1 MTDLAKRRTQLT
13 DRLATLDARLH
24 EIEDELDSH
33 QSKDWEEMAVERE
46 DDEVLE
52 GLGVSGQEEIARI
65 RAALARIE
73 AGEYGVCVTCG
84 EDIAEER
91 LDLLPATPFCRRC
104 AT

>member
-1 MTDLAKRRTQLT
+1 
-13 DRLATLDARLH
+13 
-24 EIEDELDSH
+24 
-33 QSKDWEEMAVERE
+33 MAVERE

-52 GLGVSGQEEIARI
+52 RLGVSGQEEIARI
-65 RAALARIE
+65 RAALARME

>member
-1 MTDLAKRRTQLT
+1 MTDLAKRRMQLT